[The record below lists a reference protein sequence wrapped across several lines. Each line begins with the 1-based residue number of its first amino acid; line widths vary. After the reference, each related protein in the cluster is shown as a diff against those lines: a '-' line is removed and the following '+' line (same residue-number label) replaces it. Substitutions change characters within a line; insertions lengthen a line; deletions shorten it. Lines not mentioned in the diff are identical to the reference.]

1 MEGAQMQRGRV
12 SAIDCPRKAWE
23 SGRTRRVT
31 QRTQPTASK
40 EPSIMDNTPTPQL
53 APLTLPEGKPLAMRL
68 LNTDGRARRG
78 EVVTPHG
85 TFQTPAFMPV
95 GTRAT
100 VKGLMPRDLLETG
113 SEVCLAN
120 TYHLHLAPGEQVV
133 KKLGGLHKI
142 MGWDKT
148 ILTDSGGFQ
157 VFSLPTLQM
166 DEEGVTFQ
174 FARSGEPVKLT
185 PERSMKIQNDLGAD
199 IIMAFDVCVPF
210 PSDYQPALDAVYRTE
225 RWLKRCKEA
234 HGRPEDQALFGIVQ
248 GSTYPD
254 LRRMSA
260 ELTCAIDLPG
270 YAIGGVSVGEGHGLM
285 MEVVESSEPYMPKDK
300 PRYLMGVGFPEDIIE
315 AVARG
320 VDMFDCVLPSRY
332 GRSGMLFTRRG
343 PIRITKA
350 KYKTDKFPID
360 PSCTCYTCQNFSRG
374 YVHHLITS
382 REILGST
389 LGTLHN
395 LTFYQ
400 MLMSEIRDAI
410 AESRFEAW
418 RSAFLSDYLTDERRE
433 ELRIYT
439 LGQIPENASD
449 RQRANTRDDDDVD
462 DAPQRDEQDDDKRG
476 GRKHGEGYFIA
487 TPNKGAT
494 HDHKREDKRS
504 GEKRRDDKKP
514 GDDKKTANKGIRRDT
529 PRKPHK
535 KK

>member
-1 MEGAQMQRGRV
+1 MTM
-12 SAIDCPRKAWE
+12 P
-23 SGRTRRVT
+23 
-31 QRTQPTASK
+31 P
-40 EPSIMDNTPTPQL
+40 
-53 APLTLPEGKPLAMRL
+53 TLPKESPLAMRL
-68 LNTDGRARRG
+68 IATDGRARRG
-78 EVVTPHG
+78 EVTTPHG

-113 SEVCLAN
+113 AEVCLAN

-142 MGWDKT
+142 MAWDKT

-157 VFSLPTLQM
+157 VFSLPTLQL
-166 DEEGVTFQ
+166 DEEGVKFQ
-174 FARSGEPVKLT
+174 FARGGEPVLLT
-185 PERSMKIQNDLGAD
+185 PERSMAIQNLLGAD

-210 PSDYQPALDAVYRTE
+210 PCDYTPAKEAVLRTE

-234 HGRPEDQALFGIVQ
+234 HARHADQALFGIVQ

-254 LRRMSA
+254 LRKLSA

-285 MEVVESSEPYMPKDK
+285 MEVVESSEPYMPRDK

-332 GRSGMLFTRRG
+332 GRSGVLFTRRG

-350 KYKTDKFPID
+350 KYRNDKFPID
-360 PSCTCYTCQNFSRG
+360 PSCRCYTCQNFSRG
-374 YVHHLITS
+374 YVHHLINS

-395 LTFYQ
+395 ITFYQ
-400 MLMSEIRDAI
+400 TMMAQLRQAI
-410 AESRFEAW
+410 EEQRFEAW
-418 RSAFLSDYLTDERRE
+418 RTCFLSEYLTEGRRE
-433 ELRIYT
+433 ELRIYG
-439 LGQIPENASD
+439 LGLTPDNASD
-449 RQRANTRDDDDVD
+449 RQRASTRDDEDVD
-462 DAPQRDEQDDDKRG
+462 DAPRRDDEDNSGESAGRG

-487 TPNKGAT
+487 TPKKGAT
-494 HDHKREDKRS
+494 QGGKRPDNKRQDAKPA
-504 GEKRRDDKKP
+504 GGKP
-514 GDDKKTANKGIRRDT
+514 GGHKGIRRDSD
-529 PRKPHK
+529 RKRK
-535 KK
+535 